1 MNSSN
6 GASFHYLKKSIL
18 IALAFGVFMTGLIM
32 AMFVRSSDG
41 SEHAERLALYWSRYV
56 SLTLDSGASP
66 KQLENQLKEDAA
78 VFPVEGGFRLIVQNS
93 TGETIASYSGLKKQ
107 MRPLHQASKPYL
119 FGGTLGGNVVIESTS
134 ATAPAIWP
142 RALVVGGAAVLFTS
156 LGMWLEQRSHRRRFA
171 YWSGRAAQLSQQPDS
186 RQTES
191 RINTT
196 SDEDASEGAAVA
208 VGVGN
213 GAIATELISL
223 PPEEKQLAAGLD
235 EAEALIRQLQTARKT
250 MVAEVAHELRTPL
263 AVIRAALDNALYES
277 QPLPPERLASLS
289 EQVGSMSRLVQDLQ
303 DLTLSES
310 GSLRLE
316 KAWFQPAVAATAIL
330 ELLEPEAEEK
340 GISITA
346 VLDEE
351 ARLFGD
357 ENRISQ
363 LLLNLLGNALRH
375 ARSRV
380 ELSVRVN
387 GTMLDISI
395 QDDGWGLEAE
405 EAEQLFQRYYRKR
418 TYADGSPAPRGVGLG
433 LAVVKGIAEAHGGTA
448 AVSSRFGEG
457 ALFTVNL
464 PLFRE

>member
-1 MNSSN
+1 MNLSQKL
-6 GASFHYLKKSIL
+6 SFHSIRKSLL

-41 SEHAERLALYWSRYV
+41 SENAERLVLYWSRYV
-56 SLTLDSGASP
+56 SLILDSGASP
-66 KQLENQLKEDAA
+66 QQLEKQLKEDAA
-78 VFPVEGGFRLIVQNS
+78 VFPVEGGFRLIVQNN

-107 MRPLHQASKPYL
+107 MRTLHQASKPYL
-119 FGGTLGGNVVIESTS
+119 FGGTLGGNVVIESAS
-134 ATAPAIWP
+134 VTAPAIWP
-142 RALVVGGAAVLFTS
+142 RALLAGGAAVLFAS
-156 LGMWLEQRSHRRRFA
+156 LGVWLVQRSNRRRFG
-171 YWSGRAAQLSQQPDS
+171 YWSGRAGQLSHQPELH
-186 RQTES
+186 QMES
-191 RINTT
+191 GINTT
-196 SDEDASEGAAVA
+196 SGG
-208 VGVGN
+208 GVGI
-213 GAIATELISL
+213 GAGTAKLNSL
-223 PPEEKQLAAGLD
+223 LPEEKQLAAGLD
-235 EAEALIRQLQTARKT
+235 EAAALIRQLQTARKT

-263 AVIRAALDNALYES
+263 SVVRAALDNALYES
-277 QPLPPERLASLS
+277 RPLPPERLATLS

-316 KAWFQPAVAATAIL
+316 KSWFQPAAVATAIL

-340 GISITA
+340 GISVTA
-346 VLDEE
+346 FLDTE

-375 ARSRV
+375 ARSQV
-380 ELSVRVN
+380 ELSVRVS
-387 GTMLDISI
+387 GAMLKISVG
-395 QDDGWGLEAE
+395 DDGWGLEVE
-405 EAEQLFQRYYRKR
+405 ETEQLFQRYYRKR

-433 LAVVKGIAEAHGGTA
+433 LAVVKGIAEAHGGTS